1 MAGAVAVAVV
11 AGAAAVRLLDAHYTE
26 TPLLDLGRGRG
37 RGGCEPLPHRI
48 TYEVTLRGFLAGSL
62 VGRRRRR
69 RRRNGGIRRRHR
81 HRRRPLCASYHRF
94 AVYWRQK
101 GPHTHYSIPG
111 TFVCFRLYCHFC
123 RDGEASTSGDTP
135 S

>member
-1 MAGAVAVAVV
+1 MAGAVAGAV
-11 AGAAAVRLLDAHYTE
+11 AGAAAAVARPLDVRYTE
-26 TPLLDLGRGRG
+26 TPLLGLGRG

-48 TYEVTLRGFLAGSL
+48 TYEVTLRGFLVGSL
-62 VGRRRRR
+62 VGRRRH
-69 RRRNGGIRRRHR
+69 RRNGGIPRPR
-81 HRRRPLCASYHRF
+81 HRRRPRCASYHRF

-101 GPHTHYSIPG
+101 GPHTHYSTPG
-111 TFVCFRLYCHFC
+111 TFACFRRYCRFC